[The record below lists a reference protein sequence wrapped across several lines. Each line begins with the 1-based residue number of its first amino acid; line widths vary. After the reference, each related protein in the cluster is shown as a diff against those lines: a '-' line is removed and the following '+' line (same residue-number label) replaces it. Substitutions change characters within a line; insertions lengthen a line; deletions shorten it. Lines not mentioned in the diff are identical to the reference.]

1 MGYQYYMGKKSFTIY
16 REVLIIMTVIFAF
29 MTAACINK
37 ITVRQDHPVAYAA
50 TFTADVL
57 LVIGWIWSAV
67 KAWRLFRINGENITA
82 VPARHCGIF
91 FVLLFCFFTRIVQF
105 SDTPRW
111 DAAQYYTMLRNA
123 CQNFDFSVQS
133 FFQNFSMASHPT
145 LGYAAVTA
153 IGEFLFPEKYWGVLI
168 VWLIVTLIAAF
179 CLYRILEKLLPTA
192 SPFYHTAAACA
203 VMCTPLVLGTFSY
216 YQPDAGTVCF
226 FVFVLYSYLYKRN
239 LLMFFSMILLLC
251 TKEIGIV
258 ILGGFYAGAL
268 LGHMCYRDKKKTFWH
283 RLGSFL
289 REPMGICGIF
299 AALILIVYFL
309 NFLRN
314 GGTIWQIAGSDQEGF
329 STFSFQPDFIW
340 FKCKQ
345 FFVLNFNWLIW
356 GANLILFIY
365 GRIRRIAKKPPYG
378 KLLRKDIVLSIFMTA
393 LFQMIFY
400 CSYITYALPRYHV
413 LIDYCGTFLFVI
425 LVGRNLPKG
434 NVRYAVTAITGM
446 LLFAEAYTTIDPL
459 SLKVFKNQD
468 TGNGRIIQ
476 AGYSNDNLQ
485 GDFSVYNHQINYL
498 RKAYEHILRDAGY
511 HEDMDVLVWS
521 VVYNYAI
528 NSGYYWDTQAK
539 TMSMTSSENTISIRV
554 LEQEM
559 IEKDGEK
566 LRKEAVF
573 ILAPQFIIDEEHA
586 ENFLNKYYEI
596 RYKGY
601 VEIPFG
607 GKLTFYVC
615 DLTDLEML
623 LDSP

>member
-1 MGYQYYMGKKSFTIY
+1 MGKKGFTIY
-16 REVLIIMTVIFAF
+16 KEVLIIMTVIFTF
-29 MTAACINK
+29 MTSACINK
-37 ITVRQDHPVAYAA
+37 FNIRQEHQIAYAI
-50 TFTADVL
+50 TFAADAL
-57 LVIGWIWSAV
+57 LVIGWIWNGV
-67 KAWRLFRINGENITA
+67 NGCLRFKRDGRNVINVLAG
-82 VPARHCGIF
+82 HCGKFI
-91 FVLLFCFFTRIVQF
+91 VLLFCFVTRVIQL

-111 DAAQYYTMLRNA
+111 DAAQYYTMLENA

-133 FFQNFSMASHPT
+133 FLQNFSMASHPT
-145 LGYAAVTA
+145 LGYAAITA
-153 IGEFLFPEKYWGVLI
+153 IGEFLFPEKYWGVLLM
-168 VWLIVTLIAAF
+168 WLLVTLIAAF
-179 CLYRILEKLLPTA
+179 CLYKILEKLLPTV
-192 SPFYHTAAACA
+192 SPLYHTVAACV

-226 FVFVLYSYLYKRN
+226 FVFILYSYLYKRN

-258 ILGGFYAGAL
+258 ILGGFYFGAL
-268 LGHMCYRDKKKTFWH
+268 LGHICYKDKKKNVWK

-314 GGTIWQIAGSDQEGF
+314 GGAIWQIAGSDQEGF
-329 STFSFQPDFIW
+329 STFSFQPAFIL
-340 FKCKQ
+340 FKWKQ
-345 FFVLNFNWLIW
+345 FFILNFNWLIW
-356 GANLILFIY
+356 GANLILFIW
-365 GRIRRIAKKPPYG
+365 GKIRRLAQKRPYS
-378 KLLRKDIVLSIFMTA
+378 KLVRKDIVLSVFMAA

-400 CSYITYALPRYHV
+400 CSYITFALPRYHV

-425 LVGRNLPKG
+425 LIGRNFPKG
-434 NVRYAVTAITGM
+434 KLRYAVTAITGI
-446 LLFAEAYTTIDPL
+446 LLLAEAYTTIDPL

-468 TGNGRIIQ
+468 TGNGRRIIQ
-476 AGYSNDNLQ
+476 AGYSNGNLQ

-498 RKAYEHILRDAGY
+498 RKAYEHILRDVGY

-528 NSGYYWDTQAK
+528 NNGYVWDTQ
-539 TMSMTSSENTISIRV
+539 TQSMSMTSNENTISIRV

-559 IEKDGEK
+559 IEKNGEK
-566 LRKEAVF
+566 LHKEAVF

-615 DLTDLEML
+615 DLTDTEML
-623 LDSP
+623 LVPQ